1 METQEQNY
9 ILRVYGDSTY
19 GVGQMVIP
27 GVAYFAKENHGLT
40 KAEALKK
47 FNQLRGNKRVN

>member
-1 METQEQNY
+1 VENNQKF
-9 ILRVYGDSTY
+9 IFRVYGDGSY

-27 GVAYFAKENHGLT
+27 GVAFFAKDNYGLT

-47 FNQLRGNKRVN
+47 FNQLRGNLKRTQ